1 MTLPPLST
9 LFALVPALLGLAAVE
24 AGRQP
29 DARRITVR
37 DEVITRVPVRPRLA
51 PPQIEWK
58 ESKGPRCVPLGD
70 VRAAMLSGREQVD
83 FLLEDRRRIRA
94 ELSDG
99 CQALDFYVGFYLKTE
114 DERMCAGR
122 DFVHSRMG
130 GRCEIDRFRSLEP
143 RLRR

>member
-1 MTLPPLST
+1 MKDDGVLYYQDEN
-9 LFALVPALLGLAAVE
+9 GY
-24 AGRQP
+24 AG
-29 DARRITVR
+29 DFIYDHAEG
-37 DEVITRVPVRPRLA
+37 DK
-51 PPQIEWK
+51 IEWK
-58 ESKGPRCVPLGD
+58 EGKGPKCVPLGD